1 MSTEDAPDARRAA
14 ELAARASYGR
24 LVAYLARRSRDVAAA
39 EDALGDAFVAA
50 LATWPRAGVAD
61 KPEAWL
67 LAVARRR
74 LLDAGRHVTVAA
86 RALPTLHAVV
96 DEAEGLLDDDDAGVV
111 PGLVRRCQISRDVG
125 AAAGQ
130 RDDAALDAAGVG
142 DETRYVR
149 HGAPPS

>member
-1 MSTEDAPDARRAA
+1 VSRPTTDDAHRAV

-50 LATWPRAGVAD
+50 LATWPRDGVPE

-67 LAVARRR
+67 LAAARRR
-74 LLDAGRHVTVAA
+74 LVDAGRHLTVQA

-96 DEAEGLLDDDDAGVV
+96 DEA
-111 PGLVRRCQISRDVG
+111 QG
-125 AAAGQ
+125 AATSERAFPDE
-130 RDDAALDAAGVG
+130 RLALLFVCAHPAIEEGMR
-142 DETRYVR
+142 TPLMLQS
-149 HGAPPS
+149 A